1 MYFLSC
7 VEIKTI
13 IIIIII
19 IISFPVLPKLAKKYK
34 IELCSRSS
42 ETIHWSADSFQ
53 INDVTSMS

>member
-7 VEIKTI
+7 VEIKT
-13 IIIIII
+13 IIIII

>member
-7 VEIKTI
+7 VEMKT
-13 IIIIII
+13 II